1 MNTKKFDIEKI
12 IYIIIISVM
21 ILIPLLKLST
31 YIPSIA
37 RLYVIYFEIKRVYI
51 LWISIVFLLTTY
63 LYLIFSKKGKI

>member
-12 IYIIIISVM
+12 IYIIIVSVM

-37 RLYVIYFEIKRVYI
+37 RLYVRYFEIKRVYI

-63 LYLIFSKKGKI
+63 LYLILSK